1 MGAIPW
7 FRRGAGRAFPGA
19 GMGSPYRTGVLVRR
33 PVVVGAV
40 RLGVT
45 VDGLFDRPLTRLIGF
60 DVRCGD
66 GTHRFLPFPACEVC
80 DERIAVGSALV
91 LLDRGLGFYTVGG
104 SVFSDLQGQEVSL
117 DGEQIGP
124 LADLL
129 VDAEGSVE
137 RIVVSVPDGSL
148 ELEPGPELRVGNNVL
163 RPAV

>member
-1 MGAIPW
+1 
-7 FRRGAGRAFPGA
+7 
-19 GMGSPYRTGVLVRR
+19 MGSPYRTGVLVRR

-129 VDAEGSVE
+129 VNAEGSVE
-137 RIVVSVPDGSL
+137 RIVVSVPDGPL

>member
-7 FRRGAGRAFPGA
+7 FRRDAGRAFPGA
-19 GMGSPYRTGVLVRR
+19 GWGLLTEPARSSAGPSSSGHASRSYRRR
-33 PVVVGAV
+33 A
-40 RLGVT
+40 L
-45 VDGLFDRPLTRLIGF
+45 RPFAHALIGF

-66 GTHRFLPFPACEVC
+66 GAHRFLPFPACEVC
-80 DERIAVGSALV
+80 DERIAVDSALV
-91 LLDRGLGFYTVGG
+91 LLDRGLGFYAAGG
-104 SVFSDLQGQEVSL
+104 SAFSDLQGQEVSL

-137 RIVVSVPDGSL
+137 RIVVSVPDGPI
-148 ELEPGPELRVGNNVL
+148 ELEPGPELRVGNIVL